1 MIPQAL
7 VLTLLLGIGACTR
20 SEAAPLPESVARLEY
35 MVLSFPTPW
44 TDQWVL
50 AGRYEVTREEF
61 HAQVREVD
69 ADLPITMVSFHE
81 AEAWCAERNLRLPT
95 YWEWRHFANSGRANS
110 RVEETARNG
119 LTLGLR
125 RPLPVGVFERGR
137 TADGAYDFFGNVREW
152 AFDVEEQRHLA
163 CGGSYASR
171 EADTLEQMEM
181 LPGEQAED
189 VGFRYFAD
197 APDYLMSE
205 VVPHWAGFG
214 QEQRALVRGF
224 FSDWRPHTR
233 TALSA
238 VLLQRGAPKDFCSVL
253 ADG

>member
-1 MIPQAL
+1 MFPQAL

-20 SEAAPLPESVARLEY
+20 SELSPLPEGVARLEY

-44 TDQWVL
+44 ADQWVF
-50 AGRYEVTREEF
+50 AGRYEVTRGEF
-61 HAQVREVD
+61 GTNGREVD
-69 ADLPITMVSFHE
+69 HDLPITMVSFRE

-110 RVEETARNG
+110 RVEENARNG

-152 AFDVEEQRHLA
+152 ALDVDEKRYLA

-171 EADTLEQMEM
+171 EADTIEQMEM

-197 APDYLMSE
+197 APDYLLLE
-205 VVPHWAGFG
+205 VVPHWPDLSQG
-214 QEQRALVRGF
+214 QRALLRGF
-224 FSDWRPHTR
+224 FSDWRPHMR
-233 TALSA
+233 RSLSA
-238 VLLQRGAPKDFCSVL
+238 VLLQRGAPKDFCSAL
-253 ADG
+253 ADA